1 MGGIRVE
8 HRAMSLKGNLRD
20 FTLLQLFNLVNLAA
34 KTGSLL
40 IEGSEE
46 KAQLS
51 FRVGKLA
58 YASFDKDDSSL
69 AGILLRGNKIN
80 AGQYRII
87 RERGTQISDQEL
99 GLLMINAGYFTQED
113 ILAVLHEYYTGVV
126 HKLFGWMEGAFFFD
140 EDKTPPEGRIPVRID
155 LENLIIDA
163 TRLTYEREML
173 EDEIPSLD
181 MALKFSDRPGANLEK
196 IRLNP
201 EEWKVVNYVN
211 PKNTLRQ
218 ISRTLHLSE
227 VEIRR
232 IIYALIQAG
241 IVELIRP
248 AGVPVAVALGNQS
261 APVPVVSRPQVSLVN
276 RLINRIRSL

>member
-1 MGGIRVE
+1 M
-8 HRAMSLKGNLRD
+8 ALKGNLRD
-20 FTLLQLFNLVNLAA
+20 FTLLQLFNLVNLAV
-34 KTGSLL
+34 KTGSLIL
-40 IEGSEE
+40 ETPDD
-46 KAQLS
+46 KAQMA

-58 YASFDKDDSSL
+58 YASTEKDDASL

-80 AGQYRII
+80 AAQYRII

-99 GLLMINAGYFTQED
+99 GLLLINAGYFTQDD
-113 ILAVLHEYYTGVV
+113 ILCVLHDYYIGVV
-126 HKLFGWMEGAFFFD
+126 HKMFSWTEGAFYFD
-140 EDKTPPEGRIPVRID
+140 ENKATPDGRIPVRID

-163 TRLTYEREML
+163 TRMTYEREML

-181 MALKFSDRPGANLEK
+181 MAVKFNDRPGANLEK

-201 EEWKVVNYVN
+201 DEWKVVNYVN

-227 VEIRR
+227 MEIRR
-232 IIYALIQAG
+232 IIYALLQAG

-248 AGVPVAVALGNQS
+248 AGLPVAVSLGSQQTTP
-261 APVPVVSRPQVSLVN
+261 APVVSKPQLSLVN

>member
-1 MGGIRVE
+1 M
-8 HRAMSLKGNLRD
+8 ALKGNLRD

-34 KTGSLL
+34 KTGSLVL
-40 IEGSEE
+40 ETPDD
-46 KAQLS
+46 KAQMA

-58 YASFDKDDSSL
+58 YACTEKDDASL
-69 AGILLRGNKIN
+69 AGILVRGNKIN
-80 AGQYRII
+80 AAQYRII

-99 GLLMINAGYFTQED
+99 GLLLINAGYFTQDD
-113 ILAVLHEYYTGVV
+113 ILSVLHDYYTGVV
-126 HKLFGWMEGAFFFD
+126 HKMFNWTEGAFNFD
-140 EDKTPPEGRIPVRID
+140 ESMATPEGRIPVRID

-181 MALKFSDRPGANLEK
+181 MAVKFSDRPGANLEK

-218 ISRTLHLSE
+218 ISRTLHLTE
-227 VEIRR
+227 MEIRR
-232 IIYALIQAG
+232 IIYALLQAG

-248 AGVPVAVALGNQS
+248 AGIPVAVSQGNQTTP
-261 APVPVVSRPQVSLVN
+261 APRVVKPQESLVN

>member
-1 MGGIRVE
+1 M
-8 HRAMSLKGNLRD
+8 ALKGNLRD

-34 KTGSLL
+34 KTGSLIL
-40 IEGSEE
+40 ETPDDN
-46 KAQLS
+46 AQMA

-58 YASFDKDDSSL
+58 YACTEKDDASL

-80 AGQYRII
+80 AAQYRII

-99 GLLMINAGYFTQED
+99 GLLLINAGYFTQDD
-113 ILAVLHEYYTGVV
+113 ILAVLHDYYTGVV
-126 HKLFGWMEGAFFFD
+126 HKMFNWTEGAFNFD
-140 EDKTPPEGRIPVRID
+140 ESMATPEGRIPVRID

-181 MALKFSDRPGANLEK
+181 MAVKFSDRPGANLEK

-218 ISRTLHLSE
+218 ISRTLHLTE
-227 VEIRR
+227 METRR
-232 IIYALIQAG
+232 IIYALLQAG

-248 AGVPVAVALGNQS
+248 AGVPVAVSLGNQTTP
-261 APVPVVSRPQVSLVN
+261 APRVVKPQESLVN
-276 RLINRIRSL
+276 RLISRIRSL

>member
-1 MGGIRVE
+1 M
-8 HRAMSLKGNLRD
+8 ALKGNLRD
-20 FTLLQLFNLVNLAA
+20 FTLLQLFNLVNLAV
-34 KTGSLL
+34 KTGSLIL
-40 IEGSEE
+40 ETPDDKSQM
-46 KAQLS
+46 A

-58 YASFDKDDSSL
+58 YASTEKDDASL

-80 AGQYRII
+80 AAQYRII

-99 GLLMINAGYFTQED
+99 GLLLINAGYFTQDD
-113 ILAVLHEYYTGVV
+113 ILCVLHDYYIGVV
-126 HKLFGWMEGAFFFD
+126 HKMFSWTEGAFYFD
-140 EDKTPPEGRIPVRID
+140 ENKATPDGRIPVRID

-163 TRLTYEREML
+163 TRMTYEREML

-181 MALKFSDRPGANLEK
+181 MAVKFNDRPGANLEK

-227 VEIRR
+227 MEIRR
-232 IIYALIQAG
+232 IIYALLQAG
-241 IVELIRP
+241 IVELVRP
-248 AGVPVAVALGNQS
+248 AGLPVAVSLGSQQTTP
-261 APVPVVSRPQVSLVN
+261 APVVSKPQLSLVN

>member
-1 MGGIRVE
+1 
-8 HRAMSLKGNLRD
+8 MSGKSVLRMTLKGNLRD
-20 FTLLQLFNLVNLAA
+20 FTLLQLFNLINLAA
-34 KTGSLL
+34 KTGSLIL
-40 IEGSEE
+40 ETSDDR
-46 KAQLS
+46 AQMA

-58 YASFDKDDSSL
+58 YASAGKDDSSL

-80 AGQYRII
+80 AAQYRII
-87 RERGTQISDQEL
+87 HERGTQISDQEL
-99 GLLMINAGYFTQED
+99 GLLLINAGYFTQDD
-113 ILAVLHEYYTGVV
+113 ILGVLHEYYIGVI
-126 HKLFGWMEGAFFFD
+126 HKLFGWTEGAFYFD
-140 EDKTPPEGRIPVRID
+140 EEIATPEGRIPVRID

-163 TRLTYEREML
+163 TRMTYEREML

-181 MALKFSDRPGANLEK
+181 MAVKFNDRPGANLEK
-196 IRLNP
+196 IRLDP

-227 VEIRR
+227 MEIRR
-232 IIYALIQAG
+232 IIYALLQAG

-248 AGVPVAVALGNQS
+248 AGVPVAVSLGSQP
-261 APVPVVSRPQVSLVN
+261 ATVPIVSKPQQSLVN

>member
-1 MGGIRVE
+1 MT
-8 HRAMSLKGNLRD
+8 LKGNLRD
-20 FTLLQLFNLVNLAA
+20 FTLLQLFNLINLAA
-34 KTGSLL
+34 KTGSLIL
-40 IEGSEE
+40 ETSDDR
-46 KAQLS
+46 AQLA

-58 YASFDKDDSSL
+58 YASVGKDDASL

-80 AGQYRII
+80 AVQYRII
-87 RERGTQISDQEL
+87 HERGTQISDQEL
-99 GLLMINAGYFTQED
+99 GLLLINAGYFAQDD
-113 ILAVLHEYYTGVV
+113 ILSVLHDYYIGVV
-126 HKLFGWMEGAFFFD
+126 HKLFGWTEGAFYFD
-140 EDKTPPEGRIPVRID
+140 DEMATPEGRIPVRLD

-181 MALKFSDRPGANLEK
+181 MAVKFNDRPGANLEK

-227 VEIRR
+227 MEIRR
-232 IIYALIQAG
+232 IIYALLQAG

-248 AGVPVAVALGNQS
+248 AGLPVAVSMGSSQTT
-261 APVPVVSRPQVSLVN
+261 PVPVVSKPQQSLVN